1 MSEEQEVTELDI
13 QAVLDAMSEL
23 LTDTPS
29 LERQQRSVEFVES
42 MVSRG
47 VPEDQALAFIFGE
60 PTES

>member
-1 MSEEQEVTELDI
+1 MAELDI
-13 QAVLDAMSEL
+13 QDVLSSMTEILSNL
-23 LTDTPS
+23 PS

-60 PTES
+60 PAES